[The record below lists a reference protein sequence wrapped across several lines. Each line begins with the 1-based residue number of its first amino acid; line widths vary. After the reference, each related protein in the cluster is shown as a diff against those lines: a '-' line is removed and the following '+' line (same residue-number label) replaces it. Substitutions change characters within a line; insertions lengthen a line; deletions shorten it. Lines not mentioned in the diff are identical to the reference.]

1 MWKKKCNKTVICSYI
16 NNKFASTIPLV
27 GLVPQAERSRG
38 ACFRIENHF
47 LIKHNGGGPH
57 PEMQIGLLVVHYSAM
72 DPGVAGLSVPFNGC
86 SDPAGVEV
94 WVQGS

>member
-1 MWKKKCNKTVICSYI
+1 MNHSFRACTPCREIK
-16 NNKFASTIPLV
+16 
-27 GLVPQAERSRG
+27 G
-38 ACFRIENHF
+38 ACFRIENNF

-86 SDPAGVEV
+86 SDPAGVDV